1 MGEGE
6 VGGFEELYVF
16 GRIGGVLGFEG
27 AVGGVGVE
35 NLETEGFVLEEDGA

>member
-6 VGGFEELYVF
+6 VEGFECREVLE
-16 GRIGGVLGFEG
+16 GIGGVLCFEG

-35 NLETEGFVLEEDGA
+35 DLETEVFVLEEDGA